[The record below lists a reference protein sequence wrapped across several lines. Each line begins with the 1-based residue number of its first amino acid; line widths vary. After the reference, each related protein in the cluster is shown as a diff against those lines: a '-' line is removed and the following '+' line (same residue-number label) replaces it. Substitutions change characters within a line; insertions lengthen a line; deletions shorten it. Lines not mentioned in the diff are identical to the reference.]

1 MQPHFDL
8 SPLDPGLNSSPG
20 RFNDLDPIG
29 QEQGQ
34 TSITTTKS
42 TENKNGSTKELP
54 RSPSQSTPQRF
65 RVGRNLT
72 NKLFRRNSHQLDSK
86 GLKRSVSNPSAQVP
100 AYAQIALS
108 GSARALSETNHFVPR
123 PTASKQ
129 LWLSQFGSETDLE
142 TPRALATPRA
152 NVQERWPINY
162 PYFYS
167 QPYDRVASAN
177 FEHSIDTDRPYISE
191 ATSTTSF
198 PRTDSSFAHSRNE
211 IRRSESFQQLDQ
223 NFLSGDSAN
232 GPDYFSV
239 RTDSESGKAIKSKDF
254 VSQTSSK
261 NSLRSGDTL
270 NSNSPGRNN
279 QPVSIKQSSNTLSPE
294 DALQSNFERQSEVPV
309 SESHRRSR
317 SLSDLRIESQETSPE
332 LKEDRHPY
340 AILSSSQLRRINSDL
355 THRPRQRIIPRSDVF
370 ADQKEPL
377 VLRLSASE
385 ANRLVGVITSAS
397 NSNLNHKE
405 ELQSEEPIV
414 SFSILK
420 PSATTTAT
428 TTSDIEMAIG
438 EKSSNGATTSGGGGG
453 WRSRFGGASNK
464 QRQANGAQTDDASK
478 ESSLLNRF
486 MLDKKPSA
494 ENLRMQPSA
503 SGSRTEVSNN
513 ETQDN
518 QAEREM
524 AAQHIARQQRSANDA
539 RLASMIPLLDGITPQ
554 SAAHPSGLPTSSPH
568 FRLDEYRKA
577 TRNVP
582 VQAKSKVDRIMGGQA
597 SNDEKHSYNTE
608 TTYESR
614 SRSNSDAGPEEVTCP
629 VCLELLSFRLA
640 GEKAHVVPLCGHALH
655 HACFTAVYG
664 SVDSVLK
671 AQSAKGSKHSPPGMC
686 GVCRRL
692 IVLGEDRGDNRRAGK
707 AAGMMGVG
715 SVDSNSIHSEHDRSI
730 VSTTVSDDP
739 LEVNGMQ
746 SNSRA
751 DAAHHSLDISR
762 HNIGAIDEG
771 RNVHRNRF
779 MLLPSVKVRPEFETV
794 YRKER
799 KENGGRQNLVCVVT
813 VGIPSRRQTEQNDE
827 DEMHW
832 KHRSEQFRPDLSRA
846 RSAKGK
852 SRMLDHRDSYSDFN
866 EDLENTQNG
875 YDEDEDDDDP
885 KNSFNKFV
893 KNSHLH
899 MLVPNSANSS
909 REQQDLPGQDA
920 EGGAGEQEDEDEGF
934 SFSATPAAQNRE
946 LDIVVE
952 DLRNRIIDWK
962 GHSVERFGALSLYNF
977 LGVRQ
982 DSIIRNFYVYL
993 FKDALL
999 CVNEEKKKEKGF
1011 ARLIHAD
1018 RSDDSGSPLSS
1029 INRKSRAPLKL
1040 KGRIWLRHIKSCQN
1054 TEIDNMP
1061 CLSIRLDDDALD
1073 NFILSFKDRSLRE
1086 TWRIKLNELLAENQ
1100 ARTKKTEVL
1109 NVRSQNTNGIQN
1121 QGKFKKSPESPALQ
1135 SAHGDASL
1143 SSMATRNTSND
1154 VSLASS
1160 HTSAQSH
1167 SSHTDRYYSP
1177 HQNSNMQSML
1187 TGMPSHQQWSASG
1200 GLDPNRSVPEMLPHT
1215 PIDLVIMV
1223 SVPSVTGQPSISS
1236 ATLSSSAALKVRL
1249 IRSTLDF
1256 VINNMGPR
1264 DRIAIVAYHV
1274 GIEGVVRR
1282 TALLNKSKKSSVE
1295 KLEQF
1300 VDSIGK
1306 QWEGPGSDPFKEDIE
1321 RLGGNSDRT
1330 DTVTAVNVG
1339 FDIILQR
1346 KSKNPITGML
1356 LINDTADAPKRGQ
1369 MDLVMARAEAANVP
1383 VHCFGFGKSHDP
1395 SSLWLISNHTHGS
1408 YTFVREWYQ
1417 LRECVAGCIGA
1428 LMSIALTDVRLHI
1441 SVPSDNHFR
1450 VRKVTGIT
1458 GSIISTNGKDVDLDL
1473 GEMRFGEKRELF
1485 FELEFDFSG
1494 YAMQYNLSQRHQNVA
1509 MHHPYEKGSATDDF
1523 MMRLGL
1529 NNLSITGQDRE
1540 QQNNNHSSTTAS
1552 DGNSQKSGDF
1562 DGHFVD
1568 EVAVLEVQCGC
1579 RDPSIG
1585 MGASRL
1591 PDPCVLTI
1599 EIDSSTNDPSADGN
1613 GAGGAATALAD
1624 PVVTRRR
1631 LEILVSDM
1639 ITRCLLL
1646 VSRRNQSQ
1654 ALTILMETRK
1664 IVDTVLQAIP
1674 LLEGNLGNGQTKSSM
1689 YPKRRSSL
1697 GSSSFAA
1704 KPSRAGLLASQP
1716 RSSQARKQRERLHKQ
1731 TAIALMAMLDD
1742 LDVLIDGLESGKALS
1757 FDRSE
1762 RNFGAQQAMVLRDQ
1776 KAWTS
1781 RSDTEWQFF
1790 KMVDN
1795 GSTFAALAAQFAAG
1809 YGQ

>member
-1 MQPHFDL
+1 MQPLSDL
-8 SPLDPGLNSSPG
+8 SPLDPGLDLSSIRLKDFSQVEQDQNEISGKKANRHTSTSIQSRPRRDLLRPSSP
-20 RFNDLDPIG
+20 
-29 QEQGQ
+29 
-34 TSITTTKS
+34 
-42 TENKNGSTKELP
+42 
-54 RSPSQSTPQRF
+54 QSNPQLF
-65 RVGRNLT
+65 RLARTVT
-72 NKLFRRNSHQLDSK
+72 NKLFRRNSHQSEEL
-86 GLKRSVSNPSAQVP
+86 GLKRSRSIPNEQIP
-100 AYAQIALS
+100 AYVRTSNS
-108 GSARALSETNHFVPR
+108 GSVRAISESNLFIPR
-123 PTASKQ
+123 QTPSQ
-129 LWLSQFGSETDLE
+129 QQWINQFGSETDLE

-152 NVQERWPINY
+152 NVQPPWSISY
-162 PYFYS
+162 PYFQS
-167 QPYDRVASAN
+167 QPHDIAQLTN
-177 FEHSIDTDRPYISE
+177 IGQLIDSDRPYISE

-198 PRTDSSFAHSRNE
+198 PRTNSNFAHSRNDFG
-211 IRRSESFQQLDQ
+211 RSESLQHLEQLFRSEDR
-223 NFLSGDSAN
+223 GN
-232 GPDYFSV
+232 GPDYFSIP
-239 RTDSESGKAIKSKDF
+239 TDSESGKARNSRDYL
-254 VSQTSSK
+254 SQASSK
-261 NSLRSGDTL
+261 NSLKSRDTL
-270 NSNSPGRNN
+270 SSNSPDRNI
-279 QPVSIKQSSNTLSPE
+279 QPIPNIARGSHRLSPE
-294 DALQSNFERQSEVPV
+294 DVLQSQFVGQGEIGARKSYKRSQS
-309 SESHRRSR
+309 
-317 SLSDLRIESQETSPE
+317 LGDLRLNYKNTISDN
-332 LKEDRHPY
+332 KEERHPY
-340 AILSSSQLRRINSDL
+340 AVLSSSPVRRTNSDL
-355 THRPRQRIIPRSDVF
+355 THRSRQSVKPEIAFFGDKV
-370 ADQKEPL
+370 EPL
-377 VLRLSASE
+377 VLRLSALE
-385 ANRLVGVITSAS
+385 ANRLVGLITSAS
-397 NSNLNHKE
+397 NSNAGAGE
-405 ELQSEEPIV
+405 EAQNEEPIV

-420 PSATTTAT
+420 PLPTINT
-428 TTSDIEMAIG
+428 DPEMAIG
-438 EKSSNGATTSGGGGG
+438 EKSSNGTATGGG
-453 WRSRFGGASNK
+453 WRSRFGGGSTVTK
-464 QRQANGAQTDDASK
+464 QRQTNGSQNDEGAK
-478 ESSLLNRF
+478 EGNLLNRF
-486 MLDKKPSA
+486 MLDKRPSA
-494 ENLRMQPSA
+494 ENLRMQSNA
-503 SGSRTEVSNN
+503 SGSRN
-513 ETQDN
+513 EMPHNESQEN

-539 RLASMIPLLDGITPQ
+539 RLANMLDGITSQ
-554 SAAHPSGLPTSSPH
+554 SAAHPSGLPTSSAH
-568 FRLDEYRKA
+568 NRIDEYRKA
-577 TRNVP
+577 TKSVP
-582 VQAKSKVDRIMGGQA
+582 VQTKIKADRMIGGQV
-597 SNDEKHSYNTE
+597 SNDEKHSYNSDAQ
-608 TTYESR
+608 YESR
-614 SRSNSDAGPEEVTCP
+614 SRSNSDGGPEEVTCP

-664 SVDSVLK
+664 SVESVLK
-671 AQSAKGSKHSPPGMC
+671 AQSSKGSKHSPPGMC

-692 IVLGEDRGDNRRAGK
+692 IVLGEDRGDHRRAGK

-715 SVDSNSIHSEHDRSI
+715 SVDSHSIHSEHDRSI
-730 VSTTVSDDP
+730 VSTNVSDDP
-739 LEVNGMQ
+739 LEVNGLQ
-746 SNSRA
+746 SSNRT
-751 DAAHHSLDISR
+751 DVAHHSLDISR

-799 KENGGRQNLVCVVT
+799 KEGGGRQNLVCVVT
-813 VGIPSRRQTEQNDE
+813 VGIPSRRQSEQVDE
-827 DEMHW
+827 DELHYQH
-832 KHRSEQFRPDLSRA
+832 KSEQFRPDFKSSRID
-846 RSAKGK
+846 KGK
-852 SRMLDHRDSYSDFN
+852 ARMLDNRDSYSDFN
-866 EDLENTQNG
+866 EDLEHTQNG
-875 YDEDEDDDDP
+875 YDDEDDDDP

-909 REQQDLPGQDA
+909 REQQDLPEQDA
-920 EGGAGEQEDEDEGF
+920 QGGAEEEQEDEDEGF
-934 SFSATPAAQNRE
+934 SFSATPAAHHHE
-946 LDIVVE
+946 LDSVVE

-999 CVNEEKKKEKGF
+999 CVNEEKKKEKGL
-1011 ARLIHAD
+1011 ARLIYAD
-1018 RSDDSGSPLSS
+1018 RSDDSGSPIGSA
-1029 INRKSRAPLKL
+1029 NRKNRAPLKL

-1073 NFILSFKDRSLRE
+1073 NFVLSFKDRALRE
-1086 TWRIKLNELLAENQ
+1086 KWRIKLNELLAENQ
-1100 ARTKKTEVL
+1100 SRAKKTEVL
-1109 NVRSQNTNGIQN
+1109 NVRNQNTNGAQN
-1121 QGKFKKSPESPALQ
+1121 HGKNRKSPESPALQ
-1135 SAHGDASL
+1135 SAQGDASL

-1160 HTSAQSH
+1160 HTSAQSPSPH
-1167 SSHTDRYYSP
+1167 DRHYSP

-1215 PIDLVIMV
+1215 PVDLVIMV

-1236 ATLSSSAALKVRL
+1236 STLSSSAALKVRL

-1256 VINNMGPR
+1256 VINSMGLR

-1274 GIEGVVRR
+1274 GVEGAVRR
-1282 TALLNKSKKSSVE
+1282 TALLNTSKKSSVE

-1306 QWEGPGSDPFKEDIE
+1306 PWEGPGTDPFKEDIE

-1473 GEMRFGEKRELF
+1473 GEMRFGELRELF

-1494 YAMQYNLSQRHQNVA
+1494 YAMQYNLSQRQQNVA
-1509 MHHPYEKGSATDDF
+1509 IHHPYEKGSATDDF

-1529 NNLSITGQDRE
+1529 NGLSITGQDRE
-1540 QQNNNHSSTTAS
+1540 QSNHHSSTAS

-1591 PDPCVLTI
+1591 PDSCVLTI

-1674 LLEGNLGNGQTKSSM
+1674 LTDGNLGNGQTRSSM

-1697 GSSSFAA
+1697 GSSSFSA
-1704 KPSRAGLLASQP
+1704 KPSKAALLGSQP
-1716 RSSQARKQRERLHKQ
+1716 RSSHARKQRERLHKQ
-1731 TAIALMAMLDD
+1731 TAVALMAMLDD
-1742 LDVLIDGLESGKALS
+1742 LDVLIDGLETGKALS

-1790 KMVDN
+1790 KLVDN
-1795 GSTFAALAAQFAAG
+1795 GSSFAALAAQFAAG

>member
-1 MQPHFDL
+1 MQPQLDF
-8 SPLDPGLNSSPG
+8 SPLDPGLNPSPG
-20 RFNDLDPIG
+20 RFNDFHLTG
-29 QEQGQ
+29 QEQDD
-34 TSITTTKS
+34 TPSRSADSHILKESPFKS
-42 TENKNGSTKELP
+42 TEESP
-54 RSPSQSTPQRF
+54 RPSSLQSQPQRF
-65 RVGRNLT
+65 RLARTVT
-72 NKLFRRNSHQLDSK
+72 NKLFRRSSHQAEGK
-86 GLKRSVSNPSAQVP
+86 GLKRSRSTPNGQVP
-100 AYAQIALS
+100 AYAQTPLS
-108 GSARALSETNHFVPR
+108 GSARALSESQHFVPR
-123 PTASKQ
+123 QTVSEQ
-129 LWLSQFGSETDLE
+129 QWFYQFGSETDLE

-152 NVQERWPINY
+152 NVQERWPTSY
-162 PYFYS
+162 PYF
-167 QPYDRVASAN
+167 QAQAYDTARSAN
-177 FEHSIDTDRPYISE
+177 VEHSSDSDRPYISE

-211 IRRSESFQQLDQ
+211 IGRVESLQHLDHHFRSEDRII
-223 NFLSGDSAN
+223 
-232 GPDYFSV
+232 GPDYFSIP
-239 RTDSESGKAIKSKDF
+239 TDSDSGKARNSKDPL
-254 VSQTSSK
+254 SQASSK
-261 NSLRSGDTL
+261 NSLKSVDTL
-270 NSNSPGRNN
+270 NSNSPG
-279 QPVSIKQSSNTLSPE
+279 QSSQVVPIKTQSPNTFTPE
-294 DALQSNFERQSEVPV
+294 DALQSQFEGQREVYGRK
-309 SESHRRSR
+309 SHRSSR
-317 SLSDLRIESQETSPE
+317 SLSDLRIKSQDVLSESEEQ
-332 LKEDRHPY
+332 RHPY
-340 AILSSSQLRRINSDL
+340 AVLGSSQLRRVNSDF
-355 THRPRQRIIPRSDVF
+355 THQSSKPIIPHSALF
-370 ADQKEPL
+370 GDQVEPL
-377 VLRLSASE
+377 VLRLSAFE
-385 ANRLVGVITSAS
+385 ANRLVGLITSAS
-397 NSNLNHKE
+397 SSSLGHGE

-414 SFSILK
+414 SFSIFK
-420 PSATTTAT
+420 PLATTT
-428 TTSDIEMAIG
+428 DPEMAIG

-453 WRSRFGGASNK
+453 WRSRFGGGNSNK
-464 QRQANGAQTDDASK
+464 QRQTNGAQNDEAAK
-478 ESSLLNRF
+478 ESNLLNRF

-494 ENLRMQPSA
+494 ENLRVQSGA
-503 SGSRTEVSNN
+503 SGSRNDITNN
-513 ETQDN
+513 EAQDN
-518 QAEREM
+518 EAEREM
-524 AAQHIARQQRSANDA
+524 AAQHIARQQRSVNDA

-554 SAAHPSGLPTSSPH
+554 AAAAHPSGLPTSSPH
-568 FRLDEYRKA
+568 FRIDEYRKA

-582 VQAKSKVDRIMGGQA
+582 VQAKSKADRMMGGQV
-597 SNDEKHSYNTE
+597 SNDEKHSYNTDAP
-608 TTYESR
+608 YESR

-664 SVDSVLK
+664 SVESVLK
-671 AQSAKGSKHSPPGMC
+671 AQSAKGNKHSPPGMC

-715 SVDSNSIHSEHDRSI
+715 SVDSNSIHSEHDRSLI
-730 VSTTVSDDP
+730 STTVSDDP
-739 LEVNGMQ
+739 LEVNGLQ
-746 SNSRA
+746 SNNRA
-751 DAAHHSLDISR
+751 DAAHHSLDMSR

-771 RNVHRNRF
+771 RNVNRNRF

-799 KENGGRQNLVCVVT
+799 KESGGRQNLVCVVT
-813 VGIPSRRQTEQNDE
+813 VGIPSRRQSEQIDE
-827 DEMHW
+827 DELHW
-832 KHRSEQFRPDLSRA
+832 KHKSEQFRPDLRSSRTD
-846 RSAKGK
+846 KGK
-852 SRMLDHRDSYSDFN
+852 SRMLDHGDSYSDFN

-875 YDEDEDDDDP
+875 YDDEDDDDP
-885 KNSFNKFV
+885 KNSFNKFM
-893 KNSHLH
+893 KDSHLH

-909 REQQDLPGQDA
+909 RENQDLPEQDA
-920 EGGAGEQEDEDEGF
+920 QGEVEEQEDEDEGF
-934 SFSATPAAQNRE
+934 SFSATPAAAQHHE
-946 LDIVVE
+946 LDSVVE

-1011 ARLIHAD
+1011 ARLIYAD
-1018 RSDDSGSPLSS
+1018 RSDDSGSPLSPNS
-1029 INRKSRAPLKL
+1029 RKSRAPLKL

-1073 NFILSFKDRSLRE
+1073 NFILSFKDRTLRE
-1086 TWRIKLNELLAENQ
+1086 TWRVKLNELLAENQ

-1109 NVRSQNTNGIQN
+1109 NLRSQNTNGTQN
-1121 QGKFKKSPESPALQ
+1121 HGKNKKAPESPALQ

-1160 HTSAQSH
+1160 HTSAQSQ
-1167 SSHTDRYYSP
+1167 SPQTDRHFSP

-1200 GLDPNRSVPEMLPHT
+1200 GLDPNRSVPDILPHT

-1223 SVPSVTGQPSISS
+1223 SVPSVTGQPSVSS
-1236 ATLSSSAALKVRL
+1236 STLSSSAALKVRL

-1274 GIEGVVRR
+1274 GVEGAVRR
-1282 TALLNKSKKSSVE
+1282 TALLNTSKKSSVE

-1306 QWEGPGSDPFKEDIE
+1306 PWEGPGKDPFREDIE

-1346 KSKNPITGML
+1346 KSKNPITGMM

-1395 SSLWLISNHTHGS
+1395 SSLWLISNHTRGS

-1417 LRECVAGCIGA
+1417 LRECIAGCIGA

-1473 GEMRFGEKRELF
+1473 GEMRFGEMRELF

-1509 MHHPYEKGSATDDF
+1509 IHHPYEKGSATDDF

-1529 NNLSITGQDRE
+1529 NGLSITGQDRE
-1540 QQNNNHSSTTAS
+1540 QSNNHSSTTS

-1674 LLEGNLGNGQTKSSM
+1674 LMEGNLGNGQTRSSM

-1697 GSSSFAA
+1697 GSSSFPS
-1704 KPSRAGLLASQP
+1704 KPSKAALLGSQP
-1716 RSSQARKQRERLHKQ
+1716 RSSHARKQRERLHKQ

-1742 LDVLIDGLESGKALS
+1742 LDVLIDGLETGKALS

-1795 GSTFAALAAQFAAG
+1795 GSPFAALAAQFAAG

>member
-1 MQPHFDL
+1 MQPQSDL
-8 SPLDPGLNSSPG
+8 SPLDPGLDLSSV
-20 RFNDLDPIG
+20 RLKDFAQLG
-29 QEQGQ
+29 QEQND
-34 TSITTTKS
+34 TSGASTRRHLSTASQNRPTTRDLLRPS
-42 TENKNGSTKELP
+42 
-54 RSPSQSTPQRF
+54 SPQSNPPRF
-65 RVGRNLT
+65 RLARTVT
-72 NKLFRRNSHQLDSK
+72 NKLFRRNSHQSEDL
-86 GLKRSVSNPSAQVP
+86 GLKRSRSNPNGQIP
-100 AYAQIALS
+100 AYVRTAQS
-108 GSARALSETNHFVPR
+108 GPNRTFSESNHFVPR
-123 PTASKQ
+123 QTS
-129 LWLSQFGSETDLE
+129 SQQQWFNHFGSEADLE

-152 NVQERWPINY
+152 NVQSRWPTSY
-162 PYFYS
+162 PYFHS
-167 QPYDRVASAN
+167 QPNDTVRPTN
-177 FEHSIDTDRPYISE
+177 TGNLIDGDRPYISE

-198 PRTDSSFAHSRNE
+198 PRTDSSFAHSRNDFGGSDSLQHLE
-211 IRRSESFQQLDQ
+211 HLFQSEDRPT
-223 NFLSGDSAN
+223 
-232 GPDYFSV
+232 GPDYFSIP
-239 RTDSESGKAIKSKDF
+239 TDSESGRARDSRDHL
-254 VSQTSSK
+254 SQDSSK
-261 NSLRSGDTL
+261 NSINSRDTL
-270 NSNSPGRNN
+270 SSNSPDRNN
-279 QPVSIKQSSNTLSPE
+279 RPIPTFARDSSRLSPE
-294 DALQSNFERQSEVPV
+294 DVLQSQFVGQGEVNTR
-309 SESHRRSR
+309 ESYKRSR
-317 SLSDLRIESQETSPE
+317 SLNDLRTNYKSTASGPKES
-332 LKEDRHPY
+332 RHPY
-340 AILSSSQLRRINSDL
+340 AVLSSSQLRRINSDT
-355 THRPRQRIIPRSDVF
+355 THRSRQRVKPDIAFFGDKV
-370 ADQKEPL
+370 EPL
-377 VLRLSASE
+377 VLRLSAFE
-385 ANRLVGVITSAS
+385 ANRLVGLITSAS
-397 NSNLNHKE
+397 NSNQSAGE
-405 ELQSEEPIV
+405 EAQREEPIV

-420 PSATTTAT
+420 PLSTTTPT
-428 TTSDIEMAIG
+428 KDPDMAIG
-438 EKSSNGATTSGGGGG
+438 EKSGNGISTGGG
-453 WRSRFGGASNK
+453 WRSRFGGGSTLTK
-464 QRQANGAQTDDASK
+464 QRQANGSQNDEGSK
-478 ESSLLNRF
+478 EGNLLNRF

-494 ENLRMQPSA
+494 ENLRMQSSA
-503 SGSRTEVSNN
+503 SGSRN
-513 ETQDN
+513 EMAHIESQEN
-518 QAEREM
+518 QVEREM
-524 AAQHIARQQRSANDA
+524 AAQHIARQQRTANDA
-539 RLASMIPLLDGITPQ
+539 RLANMIPLLDGITPQ
-554 SAAHPSGLPTSSPH
+554 ATAHPSGLPTSSPH
-568 FRLDEYRKA
+568 YRIDEYRKA
-577 TRNVP
+577 TKTAP
-582 VQAKSKVDRIMGGQA
+582 VQTKSKADRMMGGQV
-597 SNDEKHSYNTE
+597 SNDEKHSLNTDTQYE
-608 TTYESR
+608 TR
-614 SRSNSDAGPEEVTCP
+614 SRSNSDVGPEEVTCP

-664 SVDSVLK
+664 SVESVLK
-671 AQSAKGSKHSPPGMC
+671 AQSSKGNKHSPPGMC

-692 IVLGEDRGDNRRAGK
+692 IVLGEDRGDHRRVGK

-730 VSTTVSDDP
+730 VSTNVSDDP
-739 LEVNGMQ
+739 LEVNGLQ
-746 SNSRA
+746 SSNRA
-751 DAAHHSLDISR
+751 DVAHHSLDISR
-762 HNIGAIDEG
+762 HNVGAIDEG

-794 YRKER
+794 YRKDR
-799 KENGGRQNLVCVVT
+799 KEGGGRQNLVCVVT
-813 VGIPSRRQTEQNDE
+813 VGIPSRRQSEQVDE
-827 DEMHW
+827 DELHY
-832 KHRSEQFRPDLSRA
+832 KHKSEQFRPDLKSSRTD
-846 RSAKGK
+846 KGK
-852 SRMLDHRDSYSDFN
+852 SRMLDNRDSYSDLN
-866 EDLENTQNG
+866 EDLEQTQNG
-875 YDEDEDDDDP
+875 YDDEDDDDP

-909 REQQDLPGQDA
+909 REQQDLPEQDA
-920 EGGAGEQEDEDEGF
+920 QGEAEEEQEDEDEGF
-934 SFSATPAAQNRE
+934 SFSATPAAQHHE
-946 LDIVVE
+946 LDSVVE

-993 FKDALL
+993 FRDALL
-999 CVNEEKKKEKGF
+999 CVNEEKKKEKGL
-1011 ARLIHAD
+1011 ARLIYAD
-1018 RSDDSGSPLSS
+1018 RSDDSGSPLGS

-1073 NFILSFKDRSLRE
+1073 NFILSFKDRALRE
-1086 TWRIKLNELLAENQ
+1086 KWRVKLNELLAENQ
-1100 ARTKKTEVL
+1100 SRTKKTEVL
-1109 NVRSQNTNGIQN
+1109 NVRNQNTNGGQN
-1121 QGKFKKSPESPALQ
+1121 QGKSRKSPESPALQ
-1135 SAHGDASL
+1135 SAQGDASL

-1160 HTSAQSH
+1160 HTSAQSQ
-1167 SSHTDRYYSP
+1167 SPHTDRHFSP
-1177 HQNSNMQSML
+1177 HQNNNMQSML

-1200 GLDPNRSVPEMLPHT
+1200 GLDPNRSVPELLPHT

-1223 SVPSVTGQPSISS
+1223 SVPSVTGQPSVSS
-1236 ATLSSSAALKVRL
+1236 STLSSSAALKVRL

-1274 GIEGVVRR
+1274 GVEGAVRR
-1282 TALLNKSKKSSVE
+1282 TALLNTSKKSSVE

-1306 QWEGPGSDPFKEDIE
+1306 PWEGPGTDPFKEDIE

-1473 GEMRFGEKRELF
+1473 GEMRFGELRELF

-1509 MHHPYEKGSATDDF
+1509 IHHPYEKGSATDDF

-1529 NNLSITGQDRE
+1529 NGLSITGQDRE
-1540 QQNNNHSSTTAS
+1540 QSNHQSSTS

-1674 LLEGNLGNGQTKSSM
+1674 LTDGNLGNGQTKSSM

-1697 GSSSFAA
+1697 GSSSFSA
-1704 KPSRAGLLASQP
+1704 KPSKAALLGSQP
-1716 RSSQARKQRERLHKQ
+1716 RSSHARKQRERLHKQ
-1731 TAIALMAMLDD
+1731 TAVALMAMLDD
-1742 LDVLIDGLESGKALS
+1742 LDVLIDGLETGKALS

-1790 KMVDN
+1790 KLVDN
-1795 GSTFAALAAQFAAG
+1795 GSSFAALAAQFAAG